1 MFTGSGIPE
10 MKTILRGIR
19 IPGYLN
25 IKTFISKSVSPHMYS
40 HVTIHTYHVTIYTYH
55 VQIGL
60 TAAVGAGLPI
70 GKEVRMLLEYI
81 PMSLCYFCPRML
93 CIKNSNFFA

>member
-1 MFTGSGIPE
+1 

-81 PMSLCYFCPRML
+81 PMSLCYFYPRML

>member
-1 MFTGSGIPE
+1 MYICTGSGIPE

-25 IKTFISKSVSPHMYS
+25 IKTFISKSVSQLSVFVHKS
-40 HVTIHTYHVTIYTYH
+40 CDYHVM
-55 VQIGL
+55 QIGL

-70 GKEVRMLLEYI
+70 GKEVRECLYGLFTH
-81 PMSLCYFCPRML
+81 L
-93 CIKNSNFFA
+93 